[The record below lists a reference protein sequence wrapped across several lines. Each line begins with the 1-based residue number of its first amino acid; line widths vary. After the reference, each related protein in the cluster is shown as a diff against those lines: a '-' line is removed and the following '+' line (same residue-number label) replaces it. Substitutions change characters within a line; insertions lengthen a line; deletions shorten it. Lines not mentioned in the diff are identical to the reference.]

1 MWSFS
6 KLGIDDERSGE
17 KNSEFFNAQKDATSI
32 VRESIQNSLD
42 AKANIEDKQS
52 CVRLVYR
59 FIEIKKEVLLTH
71 LKADGD
77 NNLLDHCASH
87 DLKKH
92 RVESLPEKVN
102 CLVIEDFGTTG
113 LTGPLDHLNT
123 QNKGHFIGFWW
134 TKGISGKGKGSTGSH
149 GVGKSVFSSS
159 SLIYTFF
166 GLTKRNDDEK
176 SYLIGFC
183 GLPYHTLDNKPFQGA
198 GRFGSREDESKS
210 LNPIDDSKVI
220 DRFKTD
226 FSIQRNNEKEYGLS
240 VVIPHLRSDVNPDS
254 IFDAIFE
261 DYYMAVINGALEVE
275 IITQSGNT
283 TKLNKDNFLDVLES
297 KDTSRKALYA
307 SEAIK
312 MRSESNNCYFSGI
325 TPINYDNNLKLKQSS
340 FTPQNLA
347 EIKKYYQAGKMVAIQ
362 VPLII
367 THKEHGE
374 ISTRIDIFI
383 KNDPNVNSKIDQYVR
398 NNIVISGE
406 SSSIRSAYTFAMLLA
421 DDPNISEYL
430 KHAEEPSHRH
440 WYQNRLNKEKVYSSD
455 IVLRF
460 IKTAVSQFFQILSG
474 LDEDEDEIKGVA
486 SDIFSIDEPTSKEPQ
501 KKNKT
506 KKVNKSNNFENEG
519 IEVITT
525 ERKKELLVV
534 ESGKIGKGI
543 YITASKELAEVI
555 SDDEIQLPLS
565 FIIHMGYRIPM
576 KTPKQSIDSY
586 ESFDFSFKGKDKLTV
601 ENKGGCQILA
611 HDKNWLKF
619 EVLEK
624 NFQINIHGF
633 DGLRDVS
640 TMCNLKTTLGSN
652 EVEI

>member
-1 MWSFS
+1 MWNFS
-6 KLGIDDERSGE
+6 ELGIDDERSGE

-42 AKANIEDKQS
+42 AKANTEDKQS

-59 FIEIKKEVLLTH
+59 FIEIKKEMLLTH
-71 LKADGD
+71 LEADG
-77 NNLLDHCASH
+77 NSNLLDHCASH

-92 RVESLPEKVN
+92 RVENLPEKIK

-123 QNKGHFIGFWW
+123 NNKGHFIGFWW

-176 SYLIGFC
+176 SFLIGFC
-183 GLPYHTLDNKPFQGA
+183 GLPYHTLDDKPFKGA
-198 GRFGSREDESKS
+198 GRFGFREDESKP

-220 DRFKTD
+220 ERFKTD
-226 FSIQRNNEKEYGLS
+226 FCIQRDNEKEYGLS
-240 VVIPHLRSDVNPDS
+240 IVIPHLRSDVSPDS

-261 DYYMAVINGALEVE
+261 DYYMAIINGALEVE
-275 IITQSGNT
+275 IIHQNGNT
-283 TKLNKDNFLDVLES
+283 IKLDKGNFLEVIGNKDI
-297 KDTSRKALYA
+297 SRKALYA

-325 TPINYDNNLKLKQSS
+325 TPISDDHNLKLKQSS
-340 FTPQNLA
+340 FTPKNLT
-347 EIKKYYQAGKMVAIQ
+347 EIKKHYQAGKMVAIQ
-362 VPLII
+362 VPLKIA
-367 THKEHGE
+367 HKEHGE

-383 KNDPNVNSKIDQYVR
+383 KNDQTDNSKIDQYVR

-421 DDPNISEYL
+421 DDPIISEYL

-440 WYQNRLNKEKVYSSD
+440 WYQNRLNKEKIYSSD

-460 IKTAVSQFFQILSG
+460 IKTAVIQFFQILSG

-486 SDIFSIDEPTSKEPQ
+486 SDIFSIDEPVSKEPL
-501 KKNKT
+501 KKNKN
-506 KKVNKSNNFENEG
+506 KKINKRNNLEGKG

-525 ERKKELLVV
+525 ERKKELLIVD
-534 ESGKIGKGI
+534 SGKIGEGI
-543 YITASKELAEVI
+543 YITASKELTEVI
-555 SDDEIQLPLS
+555 SDDEIHLPLS
-565 FIIHMGYRIPM
+565 FVIHMGYRIPM

-586 ESFDFSFKGKDKLTV
+586 ESFDFSFKG
-601 ENKGGCQILA
+601 ENKLSVEKEGGCKILEYEE
-611 HDKNWLKF
+611 NWLRF

-624 NFQINIHGF
+624 NFKVNIHGF

-640 TMCNLKTTLGSN
+640 TMCNLETTLDNN
-652 EVEI
+652 EAGI